1 MPPRLKDVAEAAGV
15 SIKTVSNVV
24 NNYPGVRRELRVRVE
39 QALAELDYRP
49 NLNARSLRTG
59 RTGLVAMVVP
69 RLDEPYFAELA
80 RWVVAAAG
88 ERGWTV
94 LVDQTEGDPQREA
107 FVVGTNRPRLLDG
120 VILSPLALDD
130 QALLNRDPKVPLV
143 LLGERVSPAA
153 GADHVAIDNN
163 AAARAATE
171 HLLTS
176 GRRAIGVIGAQRDQ
190 RWTTP
195 RVRLTGFR
203 DAMRDAGVPVREE
216 LIGEVEVF
224 HRQHGA
230 AAVRAMFEAG
240 ERPEALFC
248 FNDLLAH
255 GAIRAL
261 TDLGVRVPEDV
272 AVVGFDDDE
281 QSSFSVP
288 TLTSI
293 APDKPR
299 LAQLAVQALAE
310 RIEAEEPPAARE
322 ISAPFELHVRES
334 STVRRGAAAAAAE

>member
-1 MPPRLKDVAEAAGV
+1 MTPRLKDVAAAAGV

-24 NNYPGVRRELRVRVE
+24 NGYSGVRRELRERVE
-39 QALAELDYRP
+39 HALAELDYQP

-59 RTGLVAMVVP
+59 RSGLVAMVVP

-171 HLLTS
+171 HLLSS
-176 GRRAIGVIGAQRDQ
+176 GRRAIGVIGSQRAQG
-190 RWTTP
+190 WTTP
-195 RVRLTGFR
+195 RVRLQGFR
-203 DAMRDAGVPVREE
+203 DAMSDAGVPVRDE
-216 LIGEVEVF
+216 LIGEVGVF
-224 HRQHGA
+224 HRQDGA
-230 AAVRAMFEAG
+230 AAVHAMFEAG

-261 TDLGVRVPEDV
+261 ADRGVRVPEDV

-310 RIEAEEPPAARE
+310 RIEADEPPAARE
-322 ISAPFELHVRES
+322 ISAPFELRVRES
-334 STVRRGAAAAAAE
+334 STVRRIATAAAAQ